1 MSLKNATVALG
12 VVALL
17 LVACGAQVVSGYTP
31 ITPAS
36 ILPGEPIPV
45 PTGAVMLTI
54 TGKVAAKN
62 ADEAL
67 IFDMPTLEK
76 LGLVRYSVNDPWLKV
91 SNTYSG
97 VLVSDLLK
105 FAGTFQT
112 ATTIHIVALDDY
124 EVDIPIAD
132 IQKWPILLATKAND
146 GYMTVENYGPTRI
159 IYPYDSHS
167 IEPVAHNDLWIWS
180 IQSIDVR

>member
-1 MSLKNATVALG
+1 MIRQTVTVSLG
-12 VVALL
+12 VISLL
-17 LVACGAQVVSGYTP
+17 LVACGAQANSGYAP
-31 ITPAS
+31 ITTAS
-36 ILPGEPIPV
+36 ISPRDAIPM
-45 PTGAVMLTI
+45 PTGTIVLTI
-54 TGKVAAKN
+54 SGKIAAKN
-62 ADEAL
+62 AGDTL
-67 IFDMPTLEK
+67 VFDIPTLEK
-76 LGLVRYSVNDPWLKV
+76 LGLVMYTVNDPWLKV

-105 FAGTFQT
+105 FAGTFHT
-112 ATTIHIVALDDY
+112 ATTLHIVALDDY

-132 IQKWPILLATKAND
+132 IQKGPILLATKAND